1 MRVLSLVFLTLLCV
15 SAADSDLAGQFT
27 GEWKSNGSG
36 TGGPFRM
43 NLTTADGAWKC
54 EVSFTFADAE
64 IKTKNCAAKVDH
76 GKLEA
81 SYEYDVA
88 GNVLRSKIVGE
99 WSGGAFAGQYHATT
113 VDGGAA
119 VDEGTWTAA
128 KAK

>member
-1 MRVLSLVFLTLLCV
+1 MRFLTLLLLTLLCA

-36 TGGPFRM
+36 TGGTFRM
-43 NLTTADGAWKC
+43 NLAAAGGAWKC

-64 IKTKNCAAKVDH
+64 IKTKNCAAKVEQ

-88 GNVLRSKIVGE
+88 GNVLRSKIVGQ
-99 WSGGAFAGQYHATT
+99 WSEGKFAGQYHATT

-128 KAK
+128 RAK